1 MFQFS
6 DSRTNTNRWFHRLAH
21 VFFLLCVCFSFV
33 PPFVVLVLVPASSRE
48 ASFFFISFPPAVEAA
63 LPRSERWT
71 LLLWLLEPSVDVAVS
86 SSSC

>member
-1 MFQFS
+1 MVS
-6 DSRTNTNRWFHRLAH
+6 WLAH

-33 PPFVVLVLVPASSRE
+33 PPVAVLLLVPVSSRE

-63 LPRSERWT
+63 LPRPERCA
-71 LLLWLLEPSVDVAVS
+71 LLLWLLEPSVDVDVS